1 MKNKF
6 FLIILIMMPLSSKEI
21 QISISKQEL
30 YLFESGQITKT
41 YKISSSKYGEGSKAN
56 SFKTPLG
63 KHEIKKLIGENE
75 QLGMRFIGRVPTEIY
90 PIYDSEKIYVSDDV
104 VQSRIIWLAGMEEG
118 INKGLGVDSFE
129 RYIYIH
135 GTPEEWLLG
144 KKASKG
150 CIRMANSDVIEL
162 FGFLKGGETVHINKY

>member
-1 MKNKF
+1 
-6 FLIILIMMPLSSKEI
+6 MPLSSKEI

-41 YKISSSKYGEGSKAN
+41 YKISSSKYGEGSKVN
-56 SFKTPLG
+56 TFKTPLG
-63 KHEIKKLIGENE
+63 KHKIKKLIGENE
-75 QLGMRFIGRVPTEIY
+75 QIGMRFIGREPTEIY

-104 VQSRIIWLAGMEEG
+104 VQSRIIWLAGTEEG
-118 INKGLGVDSFE
+118 VNKGLGIDSFE

-144 KKASKG
+144 CLLYTSPSQ
-150 CIRMANSDVIEL
+150 RD
-162 FGFLKGGETVHINKY
+162 